1 MRSESSGLNIVN
13 ELMVPIVRISATL
26 LLHNTRPD
34 FLWTPISPRKLNLGN
49 SRKPSSR
56 VEGRAE
62 GLSRVHCKNQNTE
75 KREVKRM
82 NKQF

>member
-1 MRSESSGLNIVN
+1 MISESSGLGIVN
-13 ELMVPIVRISATL
+13 ELMVPTVRISATL
-26 LLHNTRPD
+26 LLHNTCPD

-75 KREVKRM
+75 REKS
-82 NKQF
+82 KE